1 MYVCMYVCMY
11 VYVCVCMC
19 MYVYVCVCVCMCM
32 CVYVCVCVCVC
43 VCMCVCVFFPTLL
56 FYEKSAFTAALVDL
70 TYAGSLRS
78 ENLLVRAPRSCFLSA
93 STVGKVCRYPYQIHQ
108 LQQEAKLKVPPPFGW
123 HRAHTMHGLQMP
135 EKNGQGVKSN

>member
-1 MYVCMYVCMY
+1 MIFLFINICMYVCMYVC
-11 VYVCVCMC
+11 V
-19 MYVYVCVCVCMCM
+19 CM
-32 CVYVCVCVCVC
+32 CVYVCVF
-43 VCMCVCVFFPTLL
+43 FFPTLL